1 MIDNYIYLHGGFEI
15 ISPNIPTDSM
25 VRLDLNK
32 IFHSQP
38 NLFKGLAYESGND
51 VFTINKET
59 N

>member
-38 NLFKGLAYESGND
+38 NLFKGLAYESVND
-51 VFTINKET
+51 VFTINK
-59 N
+59 